1 MYVGAK
7 VSTGSLI
14 VNYLELP
21 NIAQMDSHTA
31 SYYLAYF
38 WGSAMVGRFIGFYL
52 LTKLPHNLTLGLYAI
67 INCILLTS
75 VIINSGAPAMWS
87 ILAIGFFNSIMFT
100 IIYSLGISSFKDPT
114 TKNTAGG
121 FLIVAIVSG
130 AIIPIAQGFL
140 DDTYG
145 LQNFFCL
152 LIICYIFIAIF
163 ASSFAFINHK
173 NQNATW
179 WPFTVTLS
187 FFSKYIAN
195 THTLYYISAYK

>member
-1 MYVGAK
+1 MYVGAE

-21 NIAQMDSHTA
+21 NIANMNFHVA

-52 LTKLPHNLTLGLYAI
+52 LTKLPHDLALGIYAI

-87 ILAIGFFNSIMFT
+87 ILAMGFFNSIMFPT
-100 IIYSLGISSFKDPT
+100 IYSLGISLFTDPT

-121 FLIVAIVSG
+121 FLIMAIVGG

-140 DDTYG
+140 ADIYG
-145 LQNFFCL
+145 LQNSFCL
-152 LIICYIFIAIF
+152 LIFCYVFIAIF
-163 ASSFAFINHK
+163 ASSFAFITHK
-173 NQNATW
+173 NQRIT
-179 WPFTVTLS
+179 
-187 FFSKYIAN
+187 
-195 THTLYYISAYK
+195 